1 MSIEEIHMQHR
12 KLLTALALGLGLSAG
27 VSAAGLSAS
36 GNLVCAASSVIGCT
50 SGPSCLQGTAAS
62 FDLPAVFMF
71 VDFKKKTITGTE
83 ADGDKEVSPIRNQE
97 TTDSTLILQ
106 GIENQRGWSMAIDRQ
121 SGEMSVSSTGPDVDF
136 MIFGACT
143 AL

>member
-1 MSIEEIHMQHR
+1 MQYR
-12 KLLTALALGLGLSAG
+12 ELLTALALGLGLSAG

-36 GNLVCAASSVIGCT
+36 GNLVCAANSVIGCT

-62 FDLPAVFMF
+62 FDLPTVFMF

-83 ADGDKEVSPIRNQE
+83 ADGDRVVSPIRNQE
-97 TTDSTLILQ
+97 TTDSRLILQ
-106 GIENQRGWSMAIDRQ
+106 GIENHRGWSMAIDRQ
-121 SGEMSVSSTGPDVDF
+121 SGEMSVSSTGPDIDF
-136 MIFGACT
+136 IMFGACT

>member
-1 MSIEEIHMQHR
+1 MQYR
-12 KLLTALALGLGLSAG
+12 KHLAALALGLGLSAG

-36 GNLVCAASSVIGCT
+36 GNMVCAASAVVGCT
-50 SGPSCLQGTAAS
+50 TGPSCLQGTSAS
-62 FDLPAVFMF
+62 FDLPTVFMF

-83 ADGDKEVSPIRNQE
+83 ADGDKVVSPIRNME
-97 TTDSTLILQ
+97 ITDSTLILQ
-106 GIENQRGWSMAIDRQ
+106 GIENQRGWSMAVNRQ
-121 SGEMSVSSTGPDVDF
+121 SGEMSLSSTGPDVDF

>member
-1 MSIEEIHMQHR
+1 MQNI
-12 KLLTALALGLGLSAG
+12 KQLIALALGLGLSAS

-36 GNLVCAASSVIGCT
+36 GNMVCAAASVVGCT
-50 SGPSCLQGTAAS
+50 TGPSCLQGTAAS
-62 FDLPAVFMF
+62 FDLPTVFMF

-83 ADGDKEVSPIRNQE
+83 ADGDKVVSPIRNQE

-106 GIENQRGWSMAIDRQ
+106 GIENQRGWTMAIDRQ
-121 SGEMSVSSTGPDVDF
+121 SGGMSLSSTGPDVDF
-136 MIFGACT
+136 IMFGACT